1 MKSHIW
7 AQAATNQDLDDIK
20 SSLLNTE
27 NNLLDPEVLGYP
39 TTVVLKAHKDGK
51 NIVFLP
57 IQSVFML
64 ESLGI
69 LRDNAG
75 SIGDIAV
82 ALKELVQVVRYEATK
97 SGVRE
102 LYMLCSE
109 PSTVKFAEHNGF
121 ERVNIPVFRMK
132 VK

>member
-1 MKSHIW
+1 MRSNIW
-7 AQAATNQDLDDIK
+7 VNTANSQDAADIEK
-20 SSLLNTE
+20 ALLNTE

-39 TTVVLKAHKDGK
+39 TTVVLKAHKDQK
-51 NIVFLP
+51 NLVVMP
-57 IQSVFML
+57 VQTVYML

-69 LRDNAG
+69 LKDNAD
-75 SIGDIAV
+75 SVTDIAV

-97 SGVRE
+97 TGVRE

-121 ERVNIPVFRMK
+121 ERLNIPVFRMK